1 MKNETASKKS
11 SARRLTICG
20 IMIAITLI
28 MAYTPIGMIPL
39 GTVSATI
46 SHVPT
51 IITAIVVGPIEGLIV
66 GTAFGIITLFRAA
79 TSPSGI
85 LDPLFVNPFIS
96 VLPRMLIGITAYYT
110 YKGLA
115 KLFKGRNDSVSI
127 TVAGCVG
134 SMTNTIL
141 VLGMLYLIYGKKL
154 IDMLSV
160 QNLQAVQAI
169 IITTVTT
176 SGIIEMIVSA
186 IIAVIIAKALKKAL
200 HI

>member
-1 MKNETASKKS
+1 MKNETASNKS

-46 SHVPT
+46 SHVPA

-66 GTAFGIITLFRAA
+66 GTAFGIISLFKAI

-85 LDPLFVNPFIS
+85 LDPLFANPLVS
-96 VLPRMLIGITAYYT
+96 VLPRMMIGLTAHYT
-110 YKGLA
+110 YKGLT
-115 KLFKGRNDSVSI
+115 KLFKGRNDSISI
-127 TVAGCVG
+127 TIAGCVG
-134 SMTNTIL
+134 SMTNTVL
-141 VLGMLYLIYGKKL
+141 VLGMLYVIYGQKL
-154 IDMLSV
+154 IEMLAV
-160 QNLQAVQAI
+160 QNLQAVRAI
-169 IITTVTT
+169 VLATVTT
-176 SGIIEMIVSA
+176 SGLIEMVVSA